1 MPHAPDLSG
10 IALDGRYELHAVIG
24 EGTFGRV
31 YRGRDR
37 RLARQVAVKVIKPW
51 WAEDPEWVASF
62 EREAQLLA
70 SVSDPGIVQIFDV
83 GSAPEGL
90 YYVAELVQGESLAH
104 RLRAGPLE
112 PGEAADIAEQLS
124 RALAH
129 AHAQR
134 VVHRDVKPAN
144 VLLSPDGRVK
154 VGDFGVARLAE
165 GSSDGVGA
173 TIVGTPRYMAPEQ
186 ARGGS
191 ITPAT
196 DVYGVGV
203 VLYEMLTG
211 HPPFDGTT
219 AVELALRHVN
229 DPPPPMDRGLPP
241 ALVRVTERALAKAPA
256 ERYADGGKL
265 AHALAEARVANRRT
279 GLAPARPGAGR
290 GGPGLPGAE
299 APPAAEAPP
308 PGDATRIGQ
317 PMSLRRI
324 VNPSERR
331 QRIALFGVVLLL
343 ALGMVAA
350 AIALTPGHV
359 KVPNLRGMNRTRVS
373 ETVRHAGLRT
383 SFSRSYNP
391 APLDTAI
398 SQAPAPGRNVRD
410 GTTVRVLLSAGPA
423 PVPVPRLVGLSAAA
437 ARAQLSRERLRASI
451 TEVPAP
457 LASTGTVVRA
467 VPPAG
472 TKLLPGASVALS
484 VAQAPRWRPLTS
496 FAGQGSGRS
505 VPFRIRGRMWQ
516 VVYSMAYRGTCT
528 FVLFCSGPSAVVKR
542 VNDGVTTDSFSLDE
556 GTGRTREVKTA
567 PGVYEIAI
575 SPGSDTAKWSLQV
588 QDRY

>member
-1 MPHAPDLSG
+1 VPHAPDLSG

-51 WAEDPEWVASF
+51 WAEDPDWVQSF

-83 GSAPEGL
+83 GSAPEGI
-90 YYVAELVQGESLAH
+90 YYVAELVQGQSLAH
-104 RLRAGPLE
+104 RLRSGPLA
-112 PGEAADIAEQLS
+112 PAEAAEVAEQLS

-129 AHAQR
+129 AHGQR

-186 ARGGS
+186 ARGGP

-211 HPPFDGTT
+211 HPPFDGST
-219 AVELALRHVN
+219 AVELALHHVN
-229 DPPPPMDRGLPP
+229 DPPPPLPGDLPP
-241 ALVRVTERALAKAPA
+241 AIVRVTERALAKTPA
-256 ERYADGGKL
+256 DRYADGGEL
-265 AHALAEARVANRRT
+265 AHALAEARVSNGEAEVAHGQT
-279 GLAPARPGAGR
+279 GNERAAPAPTAADATPAPRP
-290 GGPGLPGAE
+290 
-299 APPAAEAPP
+299 
-308 PGDATRIGQ
+308 DATRVGQ
-317 PMSLRRI
+317 PMSPRRI

-331 QRIALFGVVLLL
+331 QRIALFGLVLVL
-343 ALGMVAA
+343 AFGMVAA
-350 AIALTPGHV
+350 AIALAPGHV
-359 KVPNLRGMNRTRVS
+359 KVPDLRGMNRMRVA
-373 ETVRHAGLRT
+373 ETVRNAGLRT
-383 SFSRSYNP
+383 SFSRSYDP
-391 APLDTAI
+391 APPDTAI
-398 SQAPAPGRNVRD
+398 GQAPAAGRRVQD

-423 PVPVPRLVGLSAAA
+423 PVPVPQLVGLPTAA
-437 ARAQLSRERLRASI
+437 ARAKLSREGLRATI

-457 LASTGTVVRA
+457 LASTGTVTRA

-472 TKLLPGASVALS
+472 TKLRPGSSVALS
-484 VAQAPRWRPLTS
+484 VAQAPRWRPLTG
-496 FAGQGSGRS
+496 FAGQSSGRS
-505 VPFRIRGRMWQ
+505 VPFRIFGRTWQ

-528 FVLFCSGPSAVVKR
+528 FVLFCSGPSATVKR
-542 VNDGVTTDSFSLDE
+542 VSDGATIDSFSLDE
-556 GTGRTREVKTA
+556 GTGKTREVKA
-567 PGVYEIAI
+567 PPGIYEISV
-575 SPGSDTAKWSLQV
+575 SPGSDTAQWSIQV